1 MPGGTDLG
9 HRRHAL
15 DLITVGRVS
24 VDLMPLEAHV
34 GFDRD
39 QSFVKSIGGSPTNVA
54 VGAAR
59 LGLRSA
65 VVTGV
70 GDDGFGG
77 FVRARL
83 AGHGVDTRYVQV
95 VPGGRTPLALVA
107 LDPPQSP
114 QIAFYRGD
122 PAPDTCLTADLLDDE
137 TLASVPALW
146 VSHTALATGSTAD
159 ALRSWLARRGRAR
172 FTLLDLDHRPAL
184 WPDPG
189 VIRDSAAQAIAGCD
203 VVVGN
208 REECEATL
216 GTADPDRAADLLLDA
231 GVRLAVIKLGGDG
244 VLLADPDR
252 RLRLPTRA
260 VEVVCG
266 LGAGDAFGGALVQGL
281 LAGDPLEQ
289 VGRTAADAGAYVAAR
304 LTCSDAM
311 PTRADLD
318 QQAAT
323 VPLTTTE
330 AG

>member
-1 MPGGTDLG
+1 MPGGTDL
-9 HRRHAL
+9 
-15 DLITVGRVS
+15 DLVTVGRVS

-39 QSFVKSIGGSPTNVA
+39 QTFVKSIGGSPTNVA

-95 VPGGRTPLALVA
+95 VPDGRTPLALVA

-122 PAPDTCLTADLLDDE
+122 PAPDTRLTADLLDDG

-159 ALRSWLARRGRAR
+159 ALRDWLARRGRAR

-184 WPDPG
+184 WPDPA
-189 VIRDSAAQAIAGCD
+189 VIRGSAAQAIGWCD

-208 REECEATL
+208 REECAATL
-216 GTADPDRAADLLLDA
+216 GTADPDRAADLLLEA
-231 GVRLAVIKLGGDG
+231 GVRLAVVKLGAEG
-244 VLLADPDR
+244 VLLAEPDR
-252 RLRLPTRA
+252 RLRLPTRP

-266 LGAGDAFGGALVQGL
+266 LGAGDAFGGALVHGL
-281 LAGDPLEQ
+281 LAGHPLEQ

-311 PTRADLD
+311 PTHADLVE
-318 QQAAT
+318 QAAT
-323 VPLTTTE
+323 IPLE
-330 AG
+330 DAG